1 MFTSALRIP
10 KFLLLVFLCTGA
22 TPSLAQPTLPWN
34 EHVVRVTVTSPN
46 HPTQGQSST
55 GFLWRS
61 SDQVVTSLHGVLAAR
76 EEGWQIDV
84 ICRGNPVRATPDR
97 VLKKAD
103 LVMLKTDQP
112 VVGCT
117 PFEGSVDADPESGL
131 AMQSAGWPANA
142 LIDLELKK
150 RGVYS
155 GKETLAGLVYDGKVL
170 EALRVLQFPAT
181 NLPVYL
187 VSAEGLRAG
196 YSGAPAVD
204 RQGQLR
210 GIVDG
215 GLAKGTADYNWLVP
229 ARFLKELE
237 ASTERALPV
246 VNNGELLSAL
256 FSTGIV
262 ADDLELSYSR
272 QGSDGDRQFNFV
284 RTKTRRLDTIVDTA
298 EAGRAAG
305 MQMLLLRYLNIL
317 GVGLTSSIAFDI
329 YEDTN
334 SNLSLAVPQGQAL
347 SISWNEELGYQQIIS
362 QAEYGYIEYYETTS
376 AIDDEGTVYRP
387 GDDGFLPA
395 FAQEQMRYCAEAA
408 HECRF
413 DQRTGAMDVF
423 ENESRTYTFGIWREE
438 EPDEEDPTRYRT
450 YRYYSIALKQDFA
463 FVSYADIET
472 VSGDDS
478 LFECQGNCASA
489 EASTDFAQLAA
500 VQLTTFD
507 AGFASRTNECYG
519 CSLADKT
526 SATQYNFGWYL
537 RASLGELFSSDESG
551 DWNAIRK
558 MLENMQIDEASASGI
573 ELDFF
578 YDQSRNL
585 RLAIPASHELYD
597 GWSETFSSLYMLRSE
612 GRFDSHIEF
621 YEETIAVADDD
632 RSFTPADPGFAT
644 AFAQQV
650 MSYCPEGYNCRLQG
664 PDAVPYGGAVLHR
677 IAITGDSLDGQYR
690 YYDVYRLLVSGD
702 KAFVT
707 NVDLPIDSGT
717 SHVYNCGAQQRCGP
731 MALDQLAQLIAIELT
746 WLGQPA
752 ETAF

>member
-1 MFTSALRIP
+1 M
-10 KFLLLVFLCTGA
+10 
-22 TPSLAQPTLPWN
+22 
-34 EHVVRVTVTSPN
+34 VRVTVTSPD
-46 HPTQGQSST
+46 HPEQGQSST

-61 SDQVVTSLHGVLAAR
+61 QDQVVTSLHGILAAR
-76 EEGWQIDV
+76 DERWQIDV
-84 ICRGNPVRATPDR
+84 ICRGTPVRATPDR
-97 VLKKAD
+97 ILKKAD
-103 LVMLKTDQP
+103 LVLLKTDQP
-112 VVGCT
+112 VVGCA
-117 PFEGSVDADPESGL
+117 PFDGSVDADPESGL

-155 GKETLAGLVYDGKVL
+155 GRETLAGLVYDGKVL
-170 EALRVLQFPAT
+170 EGLKVLQFPAT

-187 VSAEGLRAG
+187 VSAEGLRSG

-229 ARFLKELE
+229 AHFLKELE
-237 ASTERALPV
+237 ASSERTLPV

-256 FSTGIV
+256 FSTGIL

-272 QGSDGDRQFNFV
+272 QDSDNDRQFNFV

-298 EAGRAAG
+298 EAGKAAG

-317 GVGLTSSIAFDI
+317 GAERTAGIAFDI

-334 SNLSLAVPQGQAL
+334 SNLTLAVPEGQDL
-347 SISWNEELGYQQIIS
+347 SIGWNEALGYRQILS
-362 QAEYGYIEYYETTS
+362 QAEYGYIEYYEATS
-376 AIDDEGTVYRP
+376 AIDDNGDEYRP
-387 GDDGFLPA
+387 GDEGFLAA
-395 FAQEQMRYCAEAA
+395 FAQEQLRFCVEAA

-423 ENESRTYTFGIWREE
+423 ENDSRAYTFGIWREE
-438 EPDEEDPTRYRT
+438 EPDEEDFTRYRT
-450 YRYYSIALKQDFA
+450 YRYYSVALKQDFA

-472 VSGDDS
+472 VSDDDS
-478 LFECQGNCASA
+478 LFECQKNCASA
-489 EASTDFAQLAA
+489 EAGTDFAQLAA

-507 AGFASRTNECYG
+507 AGFGSRTNECYG

-537 RASLGELFSSDESG
+537 RTSLGELFSSDESG
-551 DWNAIRK
+551 EWDAIRQ
-558 MLENMQIDEASASGI
+558 MLANMQIDEASASGI

-578 YDQSRNL
+578 FDPSRNL
-585 RLAIPASHELYD
+585 RLVIPASHELYD
-597 GWSETFSSLYMLRSE
+597 GWSETFDSLYMLRSE
-612 GRFDSHIEF
+612 GRYDSHIEF
-621 YEETIAVADDD
+621 YEEYTAVTDDE
-632 RSFTPADPGFAT
+632 RSFAPADAGFAD
-644 AFAQQV
+644 AFAQGV
-650 MSYCPEGYNCRLQG
+650 MSYCPDSYTCQLQG
-664 PDAVPYGGAVLHR
+664 PDAVAYGGAVLHR
-677 IAITGDSLDGQYR
+677 FAVTGDSLDGQYR
-690 YYDVYRLLVSGD
+690 YYDVYRLLIAGD

-717 SHVYNCGAQQRCGP
+717 RHVYSCGAQQQCGP

-752 ETAF
+752 ETAFQ